1 MTTRAA
7 YSTVSDLLMAGE
19 APAPGENPGG
29 EGLAGLVVAALDRL
43 GWTAGLAVLA
53 VLVTLAGA
61 AWMWG
66 PTSKATGRERHRTR

>member
-7 YSTVSDLLMAGE
+7 YGTVSGLLMAGE

-29 EGLAGLVVAALDRL
+29 DGPAGLVVAALDRL
-43 GWTAGLAVLA
+43 GRTIGLA

-61 AWMWG
+61 AWRWG
-66 PTSKATGRERHRTR
+66 PVSKATGRERRRTR

>member
-1 MTTRAA
+1 MATRSARGA
-7 YSTVSDLLMAGE
+7 VSGLLAAGE

-29 EGLAGLVVAALDRL
+29 EGPAELVAAAPDRP
-43 GWTAGLAVLA
+43 GWTIGLAVLG

-66 PTSKATGRERHRTR
+66 PVSKATGRERRRTR

>member
-1 MTTRAA
+1 MTTRSARGA
-7 YSTVSDLLMAGE
+7 VSGLLMAGE

-29 EGLAGLVVAALDRL
+29 EGRAGLVAAALDRL
-43 GWTAGLAVLA
+43 GRTIGPA

-66 PTSKATGRERHRTR
+66 PVSKATGRERRRTR